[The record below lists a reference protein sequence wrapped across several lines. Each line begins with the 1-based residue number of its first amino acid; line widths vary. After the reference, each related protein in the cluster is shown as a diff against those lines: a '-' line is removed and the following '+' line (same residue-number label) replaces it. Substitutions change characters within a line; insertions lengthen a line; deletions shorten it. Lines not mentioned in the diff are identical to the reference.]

1 MLVAGARLRAGDTVP
16 RQRRIVVVGLAGAV
30 VFVAAVGG
38 YLAMIA
44 GPYQQDESSHVG
56 YALSLRQG
64 DLPSIWTPVPT
75 EGGGDH
81 LRTALSRP
89 WPFSDA
95 DVHVA
100 NNPPLVY
107 LVSLPL
113 VELGIRTQITDAPL
127 LALRL
132 VDLAGAVAAVAVAY
146 VLGRELS
153 GGDRFVGCVTAGLL
167 SSVIAIALL
176 SSVANLDGPA
186 LAATTGVTWMTAR
199 FARTRALRD
208 ATLLGLWC
216 AGAAAVRP
224 MSLAF
229 AAVAGAMA
237 LLLGVRA
244 RGPSALV
251 PLVVRLAGPT
261 VLVTG
266 WFYALNWHRYGDV
279 TGSDALF
286 DKFGLESGRSLFD
299 LLTSADV
306 SVEPFAYLV
315 TEVYG
320 RSPWWEY
327 HGLRPYLIAAV
338 AVGVVVAAVVLAA
351 RSSGAPRPRPDGAG
365 LSLPAWVCC
374 AVLALVPI
382 VLTAQHA
389 AGGGAVHAR
398 YLLPI
403 LPIVGAAT
411 ALVATRIHQW
421 LAVVVAGAFAIAQV
435 TRVRAAGNVHD
446 TALGLTPP
454 QLRDPLVGQPFL
466 ALTVAFAIAGAVVL
480 LGSLVRLAGEPATT
494 APGQMEG
501 GRACARPQG

>member
-1 MLVAGARLRAGDTVP
+1 MLVAGVRAGDKVP
-16 RQRRIVVVGLAGAV
+16 TQRRIVVVGLAGALA
-30 VFVAAVGG
+30 FIAAVAG
-38 YLAMIA
+38 YLAIVNA
-44 GPYQQDESSHVG
+44 PYQQDESSHVG

-75 EGGGDH
+75 DGGGEH
-81 LRTALSRP
+81 LRIALSRP
-89 WPFSDA
+89 WPFSDP

-100 NNPPLVY
+100 NNPPFVY
-107 LVSLPL
+107 LASLPL
-113 VELGIRTQITDAPL
+113 VELGIRTHVADAPL

-132 VDLAGAVAAVAVAY
+132 VDVAGAVAAVAVAY
-146 VLGRELS
+146 LLGRELS

-167 SSVIAIALL
+167 SSVIAVSVL

-186 LAATTGVTWMTAR
+186 LAATTGVAWMTAR
-199 FARTRALRD
+199 FARTRVLRD

-224 MSLAF
+224 MSFAF
-229 AAVAGAMA
+229 AGAAGAMA
-237 LLLGVRA
+237 LVLGVRA
-244 RGPSALV
+244 RGTSALL

-261 VLVTG
+261 ILLTG

-286 DKFGLESGRSLFD
+286 DKFGLGSGRSVFD

-320 RSPWWEY
+320 RSPWWAY
-327 HGLRPYLIAAV
+327 SGARHYLIAAV
-338 AVGVVVAAVVLAA
+338 AVGVVMAAIALAA
-351 RSSGAPRPRPDGAG
+351 RSSRSPRPRRDGAH
-365 LSLPAWVCC
+365 LSLAAWICS

-389 AGGGAVHAR
+389 AGGGAAHAR

-403 LPIVGAAT
+403 LPIVAAAT
-411 ALVATRIHQW
+411 ALVTTRINRW
-421 LAVVVAGAFAIAQV
+421 LAVVVVGGFAIAQA
-435 TRVRAAGNVHD
+435 TRIRAAGNVHD
-446 TALGLTPP
+446 RALTLP
-454 QLRDPLVGQPFL
+454 QLRDPLISQPFL
-466 ALTVAFAIAGAVVL
+466 ALSVAVAIVGAVVL
-480 LGSLVRLAGEPATT
+480 LGSLVLMAKEPQTV
-494 APGQMEG
+494 E
-501 GRACARPQG
+501 R

>member
-1 MLVAGARLRAGDTVP
+1 MLVAGVPVRAGEKVP
-16 RQRRIVVVGLAGAV
+16 RQRRIVVVGLAGALA
-30 VFVAAVGG
+30 FVAAVGG

-89 WPFSDA
+89 WPFSDP

-100 NNPPLVY
+100 NNPPFVY
-107 LVSLPL
+107 LAGLPL
-113 VELGIRTQITDAPL
+113 VELGIRTHVTDAPL

-132 VDLAGAVAAVAVAY
+132 VDLAGAVAAVAVSY
-146 VLGRELS
+146 LLGRELS

-176 SSVANLDGPA
+176 TSVANLDGPA

-199 FARTRALRD
+199 FARTPALRD

-216 AGAAAVRP
+216 AAAAAVRP
-224 MSLAF
+224 MSLVF

-244 RGPSALV
+244 RGTSAVV

-261 VLVTG
+261 VLLTG
-266 WFYALNWHRYGDV
+266 WFYALNWHRYGDL
-279 TGSDALF
+279 TGSEALF
-286 DKFGLESGRSLFD
+286 DKFGLGSGRSLFD

-327 HGLRPYLIAAV
+327 SGARHYLIAAV
-338 AVGVVVAAVVLAA
+338 AVGVLIAAVVLAA
-351 RSSGAPRPRPDGAG
+351 RSSRSPRPRRDGG
-365 LSLPAWVCC
+365 HPSLAAWICS

-389 AGGGAVHAR
+389 AGGGAAHAR

-403 LPIVGAAT
+403 LPIVAAAT
-411 ALVATRIHQW
+411 ALVTTRINRW
-421 LAVVVAGAFAIAQV
+421 FAVVVVGVFAIAQV
-435 TRVRAAGNVHD
+435 TRIRAAGNVHD
-446 TALGLTPP
+446 AALTPP
-454 QLRDPLVGQPFL
+454 PLRDPVVGQPYL
-466 ALTVAFAIAGAVVL
+466 ALAVAAGIVAAVVL
-480 LGSLVRLAGEPATT
+480 LGSLVRAAMEPAATD
-494 APGQMEG
+494 
-501 GRACARPQG
+501 R

>member
-1 MLVAGARLRAGDTVP
+1 MLVAGVPVRVGDKVP
-16 RQRRIVVVGLAGAV
+16 RQRRIVVVGLAGALA
-30 VFVAAVGG
+30 FVAAVGG
-38 YLAMIA
+38 YLAMVA

-56 YALSLRQG
+56 FALSLRQG
-64 DLPSIWTPVPT
+64 DLPSIWTTVPT
-75 EGGGDH
+75 EGGGEH
-81 LRTALSRP
+81 LRIALARP
-89 WPFSDA
+89 WPFSDP

-100 NNPPLVY
+100 NNPPFVY
-107 LVSLPL
+107 LASLPL
-113 VELGIRTQITDAPL
+113 VELGIRTDVTDAPL

-132 VDLAGAVAAVAVAY
+132 VDLAGAVAAVAVSY
-146 VLGRELS
+146 LLGRELS

-167 SSVIAIALL
+167 SSVIAISVL

-186 LAATTGVTWMTAR
+186 LVATTGVTWMTAR

-224 MSLAF
+224 MSLVF

-237 LLLGVRA
+237 LLLGMRA
-244 RGPSALV
+244 RGTPAIV

-279 TGSDALF
+279 TGSDALI
-286 DKFGLESGRSLFD
+286 DKFGLGSGRSLFD

-327 HGLRPYLIAAV
+327 RGPLHYLIAAV
-338 AVGVVVAAVVLAA
+338 AVGVVIAAIVLAA
-351 RSSGAPRPRPDGAG
+351 RSPRSPRPRRDGAQ
-365 LSLPAWVCC
+365 LSLAAWVCS

-389 AGGGAVHAR
+389 AGGGAAHAR

-403 LPIVGAAT
+403 LPIVAAAT
-411 ALVATRIHQW
+411 ALVATRINRW
-421 LAVVVAGAFAIAQV
+421 LAVVVVGAFAIAQI
-435 TRVRAAGNVHD
+435 TRIRAAGNVHD
-446 TALGLTPP
+446 TALTLP

-466 ALTVAFAIAGAVVL
+466 ALAVAVAIVGAVVL
-480 LGSLVRLAGEPATT
+480 LGSLVRAAMEPA
-494 APGQMEG
+494 AIE
-501 GRACARPQG
+501 R

>member
-1 MLVAGARLRAGDTVP
+1 MSGRGHQLYDRPMQVAQGQATDGISLQRRLVVVGVAGAL
-16 RQRRIVVVGLAGAV
+16 
-30 VFVAAVGG
+30 VFVAAVSG
-38 YLAMIA
+38 YLAMIQ

-64 DLPSIWTPVPT
+64 DLPSIRSPVPT
-75 EGGGDH
+75 EGGGEH
-81 LRTALSRP
+81 LGIALSRP
-89 WPFSDA
+89 WPFSDP

-100 NNPPLVY
+100 NNPPFVY
-107 LVSLPL
+107 LASLPFA
-113 VELGIRTQITDAPL
+113 EFGIRTQITDAPL

-146 VLGRELS
+146 LLGRELS
-153 GGDRFVGCVTAGLL
+153 GGNRFVGCVTAGLL
-167 SSVIAIALL
+167 SSVIAVSLL

-224 MSLAF
+224 MALVY

-237 LLLGVRA
+237 LFLGLRA
-244 RGPSALV
+244 RGGSAFV
-251 PLVVRLAGPT
+251 PLVTRLAGPT
-261 VLVTG
+261 ILLTG
-266 WFYALNWHRYGDV
+266 WFYALNWHRYGDL

-286 DKFGLESGRSLFD
+286 DKFDLQPGRSLFD
-299 LLTSADV
+299 LLTSPDV

-327 HGLRPYLIAAV
+327 HGFRHYLIAT
-338 AVGVVVAAVVLAA
+338 VAAGAVITAIVLAA
-351 RSSGAPRPRPDGAG
+351 RSARSPRRRPDGAG
-365 LSLPAWVCC
+365 LSLVGWVCS

-389 AGGGAVHAR
+389 AGGGAAHAR

-403 LPIVGAAT
+403 LPIVAAAT
-411 ALVATRIHQW
+411 ALVATWINRW
-421 LAVVVAGAFAIAQV
+421 LAVVLVGGFALAQL
-435 TRVRAAGNVHD
+435 TRIRAAGNVHD
-446 TALGLTPP
+446 AGQSFTPP
-454 QLRDPLVGQPFL
+454 PLRHPVIGQPLL
-466 ALTVAFAIAGAVVL
+466 AVAVALAVAGAVVL
-480 LGSLVRLAGEPATT
+480 LASLVRLAGETATNERRTPA
-494 APGQMEG
+494 
-501 GRACARPQG
+501 

>member
-1 MLVAGARLRAGDTVP
+1 MLVAGVPVRAGEKVP
-16 RQRRIVVVGLAGAV
+16 RQRRIVVVGLAGALA
-30 VFVAAVGG
+30 FVAAVGG

-89 WPFSDA
+89 WPFSDP

-100 NNPPLVY
+100 NNPPFVY
-107 LVSLPL
+107 LAGLPL
-113 VELGIRTQITDAPL
+113 VELGIRTHVTDAPL

-132 VDLAGAVAAVAVAY
+132 VDLAGAVAAVAVSY
-146 VLGRELS
+146 LLGRELS

-176 SSVANLDGPA
+176 TSVANLDGPA

-208 ATLLGLWC
+208 AALLGLWC
-216 AGAAAVRP
+216 AAAAAVRP
-224 MSLAF
+224 MSLVF

-244 RGPSALV
+244 RGTSAVV

-261 VLVTG
+261 VLLTG
-266 WFYALNWHRYGDV
+266 WFYALNWHRYGDL
-279 TGSDALF
+279 TGSEALF
-286 DKFGLESGRSLFD
+286 DKFGLGSGRSLID

-327 HGLRPYLIAAV
+327 SGARHYLIAAV
-338 AVGVVVAAVVLAA
+338 AVGVLIAAVVLAA
-351 RSSGAPRPRPDGAG
+351 RSSRSPRPRRDGG
-365 LSLPAWVCC
+365 HPSLAAWICS

-389 AGGGAVHAR
+389 AGGGAAHAR

-403 LPIVGAAT
+403 LPIVAAAT
-411 ALVATRIHQW
+411 ALVTTRINRW
-421 LAVVVAGAFAIAQV
+421 FAVVVVGVFAIAQV
-435 TRVRAAGNVHD
+435 TRIRAAGNVHD
-446 TALGLTPP
+446 AALTPP
-454 QLRDPLVGQPFL
+454 PLRDPVVGQPFL
-466 ALTVAFAIAGAVVL
+466 ALAVAAGIVGAVVL
-480 LGSLVRLAGEPATT
+480 LGSLVRAAMEPAATD
-494 APGQMEG
+494 
-501 GRACARPQG
+501 R

>member
-1 MLVAGARLRAGDTVP
+1 MLVAGVPVRAGDKVP
-16 RQRRIVVVGLAGAV
+16 RQRRIVVAGLAGALA
-30 VFVAAVGG
+30 FVAAVGG

-56 YALSLRQG
+56 YVLSLRQA

-81 LRTALSRP
+81 LRAALSRP
-89 WPFSDA
+89 WPFSVP

-100 NNPPLVY
+100 NNPPFVY
-107 LVSLPL
+107 LASLPL
-113 VELGIRTQITDAPL
+113 VELGIRTHVTDAPL

-146 VLGRELS
+146 LLGRELS
-153 GGDRFVGCVTAGLL
+153 GGDRFAGCVTSGLL
-167 SSVIAIALL
+167 SSVIAISVL

-224 MSLAF
+224 MSLVF

-244 RGPSALV
+244 RGTSALV

-261 VLVTG
+261 VLLTG
-266 WFYALNWHRYGDV
+266 WFYALNWHRYGNV
-279 TGSDALF
+279 TGAGAMIDR
-286 DKFGLESGRSLFD
+286 FGLGSGRSLFD

-306 SVEPFAYLV
+306 SVEPFAYLI

-327 HGLRPYLIAAV
+327 RGPRHYLIAAV
-338 AVGVVVAAVVLAA
+338 AVGVVIAAIVLAA
-351 RSSGAPRPRPDGAG
+351 RSSRSPRPRRDGAQ
-365 LSLPAWVCC
+365 LSLAAWVCS

-382 VLTAQHA
+382 VVTAQHA
-389 AGGGAVHAR
+389 AGGGAAHAR

-403 LPIVGAAT
+403 LPIVAAAT
-411 ALVATRIHQW
+411 ALVATRINRW
-421 LAVVVAGAFAIAQV
+421 LAVVLVGAFAIAQI
-435 TRVRAAGNVHD
+435 TRIRAAGNVHD
-446 TALGLTPP
+446 AALTLP
-454 QLRDPLVGQPFL
+454 QLRDPVVGQPFL
-466 ALTVAFAIAGAVVL
+466 ALTVAVAIAGSVVL
-480 LGSLVRLAGEPATT
+480 LGSLVRAANEPA
-494 APGQMEG
+494 AIE
-501 GRACARPQG
+501 R